1 MAKLFNP
8 DHPLMITMAQITDCI
23 FLSLFWLLGCIP
35 VVTTGASCAAL
46 YDAMYHACRKG
57 DKHSWQ
63 RFWRVYKENLKPGIV
78 PSILFWAVLIL
89 GAWLLIQ
96 LWNRTAEG
104 TMPMLLFSAAAFV
117 GVFLVGIL
125 SVLFPLLSRFENSTA
140 GLMKNTVLLAVSN
153 APRTLVLGFLNAAVA
168 FCCIRLV
175 FPLFFLPALASLIG
189 SLFLEPMFR
198 PYMPDEAPESS

>member
-8 DHPLMITMAQITDCI
+8 DNPLIITMAQITDCI
-23 FLSLFWLLGCIP
+23 FLSLFWLLGCVP

-46 YDAMYHACRKG
+46 YDAMFHACRKG

-63 RFWRVYKENLKPGIV
+63 RFWRAYRENLKPGIV
-78 PSILFWAVLIL
+78 PSIVFWAVLIL

-96 LWNRTAEG
+96 LWNRTADG
-104 TMPMLLFSAAAFV
+104 TVSMLLFSAAAFV
-117 GVFLVGIL
+117 GLFLVGIL

-140 GLMKNTVLLAVSN
+140 GLLENTVLLALSN
-153 APRTLVLGFLNAAVA
+153 APRTLALGFLNIIAG

-189 SLFLEPMFR
+189 SLFLEPMFQ
-198 PYMPDEAPESS
+198 PYMPTEEPESN